1 MSLNRRKVL
10 AFFGASATTVLVGCG
25 GGGGDSGGSPPPTR
39 FVSLLNINPEF
50 QFADVNF
57 GSTVV
62 SSGLPFPALTQRFE
76 VEFGNYTV
84 SVRDTSTGFAQS
96 FDNVVVDGNSPS
108 VLVFYRH
115 FGSSRLGAS
124 PPGIINYFD
133 SSVALDVDLLD
144 DTGGAQLETLPFEA
158 GAPQRSR
165 SLNCVLRLFAAGS
178 SVPVYDSGLQRRPD
192 SILIFAR
199 YPAASASSGQ
209 VAVVALNYLSGPV
222 SAVSWLNTLG

>member
-10 AFFGASATTVLVGCG
+10 VLFGAGATTALAGCG
-25 GGGGDSGGSPPPTR
+25 GGGSGDNPPPTR
-39 FVSLLNINPEF
+39 FASLLNLNPEF
-50 QFADVNF
+50 QSADIAF
-57 GSTVV
+57 GNTTVG
-62 SSGLPFPALTQRFE
+62 SALSFPGLTQRFE

-84 SVRDTSTGFAQS
+84 AVRDRTTGSVQS
-96 FDNVVVDGNSPS
+96 FDNVVVDDNSPS
-108 VLVFYRH
+108 LLVFYRH
-115 FGSSRLGAS
+115 FGSSRLGSS

-133 SSVALDVDLLD
+133 SGVALDVDLLD
-144 DTGGAQLETLPFEA
+144 DAGNAQLETLPYET
-158 GAPQRSR
+158 GVPQRSR

-199 YPAASASSGQ
+199 YQAASASSGQ
-209 VAVVALNYLSGPV
+209 VAVVALNYLSGSV

>member
-1 MSLNRRKVL
+1 MSLNRREVL
-10 AFFGASATTVLVGCG
+10 AFFGASATTALAGCG
-25 GGGGDSGGSPPPTR
+25 GGGDSEPPPTR
-39 FVSLLNINPEF
+39 FVSLLSLNPEF
-50 QFADVNF
+50 QFADVAF

-76 VEFGNYTV
+76 VEFGSYTV
-84 SVRDTSTGFAQS
+84 SVRDRSSGFVQS
-96 FDNVVVDGNSPS
+96 FDNAIVDGSSPS
-108 VLVFYRH
+108 VLVFYRY

-144 DTGGAQLETLPFEA
+144 DAGNAQLETLPFEA
-158 GAPQRSR
+158 GVPQRSR
-165 SLNCVLRLFAAGS
+165 SLNCVLRLFAARS
-178 SVPVYDSGLQRRPD
+178 SIPVYDSGLQRRPD

-199 YPAASASSGQ
+199 YQAASASSGQ

>member
-10 AFFGASATTVLVGCG
+10 AFLGAGATTALAGC

-50 QFADVNF
+50 QSAEVVF
-57 GSTVV
+57 GGTVV
-62 SSGLPFPALTQRFE
+62 SSGLPFSALTQRFE
-76 VEFGNYTV
+76 VEYGNYTV
-84 SVRDTSTGFAQS
+84 SVRDRSTGFVQS
-96 FDNVVVDGNSPS
+96 FDNVVVDGTSPS
-108 VLVFYRH
+108 VLVFYRR

-178 SVPVYDSGLQRRPD
+178 SVPVYDSGLQRRPG

-199 YPAASASSGQ
+199 YSASSASAGQ

-222 SAVSWLNTLG
+222 TAVSWLNTLG